1 MIITR
6 EKAMVVDFRA
16 SVATAFSLPIDQFIL
31 TYAGKI
37 IKDQENLDSLGIS
50 AGEMLHL
57 VRTSVIIKLLTIMT
71 YFNHTMGSMNQER
84 QKRVSYVA

>member
-1 MIITR
+1 MYVRTPKEKKMIITR
-6 EKAMVVDFRA
+6 EKALVGDFRA

-37 IKDQENLDSLGIS
+37 IKDQENLDGLGIT

-57 VRTSVIIKLLTIMT
+57 VRTSVIIKLSTIMK
-71 YFNHTMGSMNQER
+71 YLNHANGID
-84 QKRVSYVA
+84 